1 MSSQQFLLEETA
13 LNLRSSHQN
22 SAQAA
27 KLQLLAKISITTA
40 KIQIALLSSKKN
52 SSILFLEML
61 LILQDL
67 EIQLFSSS
75 WNKICSTLLQ
85 TFIP

>member
-13 LNLRSSHQN
+13 PNLKSSHQN

-27 KLQLLAKISITTA
+27 KLQLLAKISIIIA
-40 KIQIALLSSKKN
+40 KIQTALLNSRKN
-52 SSILFLEML
+52 SSTLFLEMH

-67 EIQLFSSS
+67 EIQLFSFS
-75 WNKICSTLLQ
+75 WNKIC
-85 TFIP
+85 

>member
-13 LNLRSSHQN
+13 LNLESSHQN
-22 SAQAA
+22 SAQVA
-27 KLQLLAKISITTA
+27 KRQLLVKTTITTA
-40 KIQIALLSSKKN
+40 KIQIALLNSRKN
-52 SSILFLEML
+52 SSTLFLEML

-75 WNKICSTLLQ
+75 
-85 TFIP
+85 